1 MLYVCATPIGNLE
14 DITLRVLR
22 ILQEVDLIV
31 AEDTRQTR
39 KLLSHYQIAKPL
51 TSLHKFNEREKS
63 GHIIE
68 LLKQGKSVAYVSDA
82 GMPGIS
88 DPGAELI
95 AKAIAAD
102 LPLTVLPG
110 ANAALTAVVQS
121 GLLTGPFY
129 FHGFLPRRQAQVAAL
144 LADLADLT
152 CPLVF
157 YEAPHR
163 LVETLSALQTH
174 LGDRRC
180 SISRELTK
188 LFEETRRGRLSELI
202 EHFAAAPPRG
212 EFVIVVAGAD
222 PGAHAQQNDSEQI
235 RDCLRQLLEQGLS
248 KKEAAKAAAQQL
260 GAARNEVYKLALE
273 LGRQGRLNGDDS

>member
-22 ILQEVDLIV
+22 VLEAADLIV

-51 TSLHKFNEREKS
+51 TSLHKYNEREKS
-63 GHIIE
+63 GQIIE
-68 LLKQGKSVAYVSDA
+68 LLKQGKTVAYVSDA
-82 GMPGIS
+82 GMPGIF

-95 AKAIAAD
+95 AQAIAAD

-121 GLLTGPFY
+121 GLIAGPFY
-129 FHGFLPRRQAQVAAL
+129 FHGFLPRKQAQVAEAL
-144 LADLADLT
+144 ARLQDLP
-152 CPLVF
+152 CPLIF

-163 LVETLSALQTH
+163 LLKTLAALKKH

-180 SISRELTK
+180 SVSRELTK
-188 LFEETRRGRLSELI
+188 MFEETKRGKLSDLI
-202 EHFAAAPPRG
+202 EHYTAQPPRG

-222 PGAHAQQNDSEQI
+222 PEVQPHLSDEEQI
-235 RDCLRQLLEQGLS
+235 LGCLGQCLDRGLS
-248 KKEAAKAAAQQL
+248 KREAVKAVAQQL
-260 GAARNEVYKLALE
+260 GVSKNEVYRLAL
-273 LGRQGRLNGDDS
+273 QLNPADREEG